1 MRLEME
7 TLVFI
12 LALSNV
18 VCGIA
23 LLMATRTI
31 KTLSDCIEKAIDND
45 MWFEKIYRKLA
56 RGEKNGRE
64 HKNNSK

>member
-1 MRLEME
+1 ME

-23 LLMATRTI
+23 LLIATRTI
-31 KTLSDCIEKAIDND
+31 YTLEAGDKDG
-45 MWFEKIYRKLA
+45 RK
-56 RGEKNGRE
+56 